1 MDKIIINF
9 NDKVRFKLTDLG
21 REIYYHQFDDLIA
34 KGVQLRAEYPEEDAD
49 GYASMHLWEFVE
61 LYGPHIGMAKQ
72 NVIEPLNLIVEEPRL
87 MSCPPEPEDTAPP
100 VRKRQR
106 VEIVRCGDRD
116 DLETLNNLLAEG
128 WQVSAV
134 SQMQGFSSNR
144 FDVEPYTEYLLEREE
159 ADDGH

>member
-1 MDKIIINF
+1 MDKIIISL

-21 REIYYHQFDDLIA
+21 RKIYYHQFDDLIA
-34 KGVQLRAEYPEEDAD
+34 KGVQIRPKYPEEDAD
-49 GYASMHLWEFVE
+49 GYTSMLLWEFVE
-61 LYGPHIGMAKQ
+61 IYGQHIGMARQ

-100 VRKRQR
+100 IRKRQL
-106 VEIVRCGDRD
+106 VKIVRCGDRD
-116 DLETLNNLLAEG
+116 DLEDLNNLLAEG

-144 FDVEPYTEYLLEREE
+144 FGVEPYTEYLLKLE
-159 ADDGH
+159 DTG

>member
-1 MDKIIINF
+1 MDKIVINL

-21 REIYYHQFDDLIA
+21 REIYFHQFDHLEPLGIEPA
-34 KGVQLRAEYPEEDAD
+34 RNWPEEDAE
-49 GYASMHLWEFVE
+49 GYTSMHLWRFFEV
-61 LYGPHIGMAKQ
+61 YGSHIGMAKK

-100 VRKRQR
+100 IGKRQR
-106 VEIVRCGDRD
+106 VQIVRCGDRD
-116 DLETLNNLLAEG
+116 DLEALNSLLAEG
-128 WQVSAV
+128 WQVSTV

-144 FDVEPYTEYLLEREE
+144 FYVEPYTEYLLEREE